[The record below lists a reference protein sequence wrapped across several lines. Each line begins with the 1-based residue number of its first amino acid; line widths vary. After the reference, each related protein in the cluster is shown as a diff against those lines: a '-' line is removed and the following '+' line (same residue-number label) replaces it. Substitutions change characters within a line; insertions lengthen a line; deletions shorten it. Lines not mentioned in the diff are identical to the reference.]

1 MAVAIGKAIKADP
14 AERYRSVPDFADD
27 LQRTLEQRPIAAR
40 PDSVAYRSA
49 KFVRRHRFGVGAGA
63 LIVIAVAGGVT
74 GTLIKQREA
83 EQQAREAERQ
93 AQRAVA
99 VKRFLLDLF
108 DQARSAVKSNGTHAR
123 EATVNDM
130 LVAGAERVD
139 RSFASQPEI
148 RDEIFEVLTDL
159 YSETDDR
166 EQMTS
171 LARRRL
177 VAARSSFGADDRRT
191 APADVLLAG
200 VLLNYG
206 ENDEAKVLLD
216 HAQMVLDRAGDTTSV
231 GRAHLLR
238 WQGAY
243 VQLNDPKA
251 PWPGHPMRRAVQLM
265 HDRYPDDDNLLEASW
280 QCPAW
285 RAGPASPTRRSPLP
299 TSCSAARSRST
310 GPTTSSPPRPCSHAA
325 TC

>member
-191 APADVLLAG
+191 APADVLAG
-200 VLLNYG
+200 
-206 ENDEAKVLLD
+206 
-216 HAQMVLDRAGDTTSV
+216 
-231 GRAHLLR
+231 
-238 WQGAY
+238 
-243 VQLNDPKA
+243 
-251 PWPGHPMRRAVQLM
+251 RRAVEL
-265 HDRYPDDDNLLEASW
+265 RRE
-280 QCPAW
+280 
-285 RAGPASPTRRSPLP
+285 RRSEGA
-299 TSCSAARSRST
+299 S
-310 GPTTSSPPRPCSHAA
+310 
-325 TC
+325 